1 MNRQEQVLIGLWEL
15 FQKKI
20 LLENHIQK
28 DKLNGYTP
36 SEIHCIQ
43 YIGNNPNSNVT
54 KLANAFYMTT
64 GGITK
69 LTQKL
74 IKKNMIETYKSADNK
89 KEIYFQLTVQG
100 RKVYEIHEELH
111 KEFHERDEMIFKQ
124 ITEEEYNFLLRFAA
138 IYNHHLDSELQKSAI
153 DIKSGLSDK
162 LS

>member
-1 MNRQEQVLIGLWEL
+1 MNDQEQVLTGFWEL

-28 DKLNGYTP
+28 DKLNNYTP

-64 GGITK
+64 GGVTK

-74 IKKNMIETYKSADNK
+74 IKKNMIETYRSADNK
-89 KEIYFQLTVQG
+89 KEVYFQLTEQG
-100 RKVYEIHEELH
+100 RKIYEIHEKLH
-111 KEFHERDEMIFKQ
+111 KEFNERDEIIFNQ
-124 ITEEEYNFLLRFAA
+124 ITEEEYHFLIYFAT
-138 IYNHHLDSELQKSAI
+138 IYNNHLDNELQKLGL
-153 DIKSGLSDK
+153 DIKSGISDK
-162 LS
+162 L